1 MRPDKLFIGNVDS
14 GGCHRAGHHLFLP
27 LEEILVVRT
36 TRGAV
41 GDDDSG
47 LPTAACTAGTLGI
60 VGRRGGHVP
69 QIDGVQVGNIDAQ
82 LHCGRAEHDRE
93 LTGTEFFFTLLA
105 NQRRH
110 LCSVFAAL
118 HSGHVGGGR
127 SIEVNK
133 VLVGPEP
140 DCWGSW
146 YPQWAVESLRAV
158 TRNPTQCAGIELV
171 GRTVVVAY
179 LNEIRACE
187 HLADILDD
195 SLCIFERKP
204 RGKAGGPP
212 QKLSNSPSS
221 TQENVGGAVII
232 LLGVAVLGTRIRQL
246 ARKRFFIEIDP
257 PSLGEPL
264 TALSLDR
271 FLPLLVEAIHPNGEF
286 PSQVVEERASNVQ
299 PLLSSGLHQRLVG
312 ALPVGVVVA
321 DILERF
327 KLYVE

>member
-1 MRPDKLFIGNVDS
+1 M
-14 GGCHRAGHHLFLP
+14 
-27 LEEILVVRT
+27 RT

-41 GDDDSG
+41 GDDDGG
-47 LPTAACTAGTLGI
+47 LPTAACTARTLGI
-60 VGRRGGHVP
+60 VGRGGRHVP
-69 QIDGVQVGNIDAQ
+69 QVDGVKVGNIDAQ

-118 HSGHVGGGR
+118 HSGHVSGGR

-140 DCWGSW
+140 ACRGSW
-146 YPQWAVESLRAV
+146 YPQWAVESLCAI

-171 GRTVVVAY
+171 GRTVFVAY

-187 HLADILDD
+187 HLADVLDD

-204 RGKAGGPP
+204 GCKARGPP
-212 QKLSNSPSS
+212 QKLSNGPPSA
-221 TQENVGGAVII
+221 QENVVGTVII
-232 LLGVAVLGTRIRQL
+232 LLGVAVLGTGIRQL
-246 ARKRFFIEIDP
+246 ARKRFFVEIDP
-257 PSLGEPL
+257 PSFGEPL

-286 PSQVVEERASNVQ
+286 SSQIIKERASNVQ
-299 PLLSSGLHQRLVG
+299 PLLSGGRHQRLVG

-321 DILERF
+321 DIFKRF